1 MGKKSR
7 KKAKRKVVELN
18 NSFGLNTHTNGL
30 VAVYSITA
38 ESSEAFSNNFAMS
51 SAAIRVYTYTKNQN
65 KRRVQKNL
73 EDDNNQT
80 YP

>member
-18 NSFGLNTHTNGL
+18 NSLGLNTHTNGL

-51 SAAIRVYTYTKNQN
+51 SPAIRV
-65 KRRVQKNL
+65 
-73 EDDNNQT
+73 
-80 YP
+80 